1 MMIGA
6 MRYVIS
12 GFLLGLVAACGSGH
26 GDADAPPVAP
36 TNLVVSSVAGGGHL
50 TWTDNSDNED
60 HFMVMRK
67 PQGGTYDDVAMVDF
81 NVSQF
86 HDSSVTAGTTY
97 VYQIMA
103 MNSAGE
109 TTSNEVTFTP

>member
-1 MMIGA
+1 
-6 MRYVIS
+6 MRHLIS
-12 GFLLGLVAACGSGH
+12 VVLFGLAAACGSEH
-26 GDADAPPVAP
+26 GDAAAPPVAP
-36 TNLVVSSVAGGGHL
+36 TNLAVSTVGGGGHL
-50 TWTDNSDNED
+50 TWKDNSDNED
-60 HFMVMRK
+60 HFMVLRK
-67 PQGGTYDDVAMVDF
+67 PMGGAYDDVATVDF
-81 NVSQF
+81 NGTQY

>member
-1 MMIGA
+1 
-6 MRYVIS
+6 MRHLIFVL
-12 GFLLGLVAACGSGH
+12 LLGLVAACGMDH
-26 GDADAPPVAP
+26 DDAAAPPVAP
-36 TNLVVSSVAGGGHL
+36 TNLAVSNVAGGGHL
-50 TWTDNSDNED
+50 TWMDNSDNED

-67 PQGGTYDDVAMVDF
+67 PMGGAYDDVATVDF
-81 NVSQF
+81 NGTQY

>member
-1 MMIGA
+1 MIGG
-6 MRYVIS
+6 MRYAIS
-12 GFLLGLVAACGSGH
+12 FVLLGLVTSCGSEH
-26 GDADAPPVAP
+26 GDAAAPPVAP
-36 TNLVVSSVAGGGHL
+36 SNLAVTSVGGGAHL
-50 TWTDNSDNED
+50 TWQDNSDNED

-67 PQGGTYDDVAMVDF
+67 PMGGAYDDVATIDF
-81 NVSQF
+81 NATQY
-86 HDSSVTAGTTY
+86 HDSAVTAGTTY

>member
-1 MMIGA
+1 MIGP
-6 MRYVIS
+6 MRYVFSIV
-12 GFLLGLVAACGSGH
+12 FLGLVAACGMEH
-26 GDADAPPVAP
+26 GDAAAPPVAP
-36 TNLVVSSVAGGGHL
+36 TNLAVSNVGGGGHL
-50 TWTDNSDNED
+50 TWKDNSDNED

-67 PQGGTYDDVAMVDF
+67 PMGGAYDDVATIDF
-81 NVSQF
+81 NATQY
-86 HDSSVTAGTTY
+86 HDSSVIAGTTY